1 MYTDKFLSVSADQ
14 TLTSGQTVIV
24 STDTVDLA
32 VARDIG
38 EGHDVYAVASI
49 TEEPVNQ
56 STTAVTGFTATDV
69 GNIVAKNA
77 HGLVNGLAIKFA
89 TLSQACGLDVGV
101 TYYVVTAQANDF
113 QVALA
118 PGGTPIDITANAT
131 ATLYFAPGNMYI
143 QAITATNAAL
153 TTGVQVVAQSDAVEG
168 FAIKDT
174 IGQKQGYTF
183 TVKLSPLVSG
193 NTDATA
199 SQGNLGARYLGLR
212 YVAGAGTFTGHKVTG
227 LFTTDMQDGRKA
239 YTSGFTV
246 V

>member
-14 TLTSGQTVIV
+14 TLTAGQTVIV

-38 EGHDVYAVASI
+38 EGRTVYAVASI
-49 TEEPVNQ
+49 TEEP
-56 STTAVTGFTATDV
+56 AVLTGFTATNTGDV
-69 GNIVAKNA
+69 IAKNA
-77 HGLVNGLAIKFA
+77 HGLANGTAIRFA
-89 TLSQACGLDVGV
+89 TLSGSCGLDTTT
-101 TYYVVTAQANDF
+101 TYFVVTSQTNDF
-113 QVALA
+113 QVSLTI
-118 PGGTPIDITANAT
+118 GGTAVVITADAT
-131 ATLYFAPGNMYI
+131 ATLVASPGNMYI

-153 TTGVQVVAQSDAVEG
+153 TTGVQVVAQSDAVVG
-168 FAIKDT
+168 SALKDT
-174 IGQKQGYTF
+174 IGQSQGYTF
-183 TVKLSPLVSG
+183 TVKLNPLVSG
-193 NTDATA
+193 NTEATA